1 MSIPRTERI
10 IPHARTK
17 EERVAITL
25 EYLSSFVIWC
35 ERLDDI
41 ELQLLGSQIQN
52 LIHPRNEDGLKC
64 FLENCVDYLS
74 NESEE

>member
-10 IPHARTK
+10 IPRTRTK

-35 ERLDDI
+35 ERLDNI
-41 ELQLLGSQIQN
+41 ELQLLKSQVQN
-52 LIHPRNEDGLKC
+52 LIHSQNEDGLNR